1 MRIVNKVKQ
10 YRKAARMT
18 QSQLA
23 ERAGVSRQTIS
34 DIETGKHDPTISVAL
49 LLARA
54 LGVKVDNLFKLIN
67 WSGDIG

>member
-1 MRIVNKVKQ
+1 MKIVNKVKQ
-10 YRKAARMT
+10 YRTSAHMT
-18 QSQLA
+18 QLQLA
-23 ERAGVSRQTIS
+23 ERSGVSRQTIS

-67 WSGDIG
+67 

>member
-1 MRIVNKVKQ
+1 MRIVNRVKQ

-23 ERAGVSRQTIS
+23 ERAGISRQTIS

-67 WSGDIG
+67 

>member
-10 YRKAARMT
+10 YRKAAHMT

-23 ERAGVSRQTIS
+23 ESSGVSRQTIS

-67 WSGDIG
+67 

>member
-1 MRIVNKVKQ
+1 MKIVNKVKQ

-23 ERAGVSRQTIS
+23 ERSGVSRQTIS

-67 WSGDIG
+67 

>member
-18 QSQLA
+18 QSQLS

-34 DIETGKHDPTISVAL
+34 DIETGKHDPAISVAL

-67 WSGDIG
+67 

>member
-1 MRIVNKVKQ
+1 MRIINKVKQ
-10 YRKAARMT
+10 YRKAALMT
-18 QSQLA
+18 QLQLA
-23 ERAGVSRQTIS
+23 ERSGVSRQTIS

-67 WSGDIG
+67 

>member
-1 MRIVNKVKQ
+1 
-10 YRKAARMT
+10 MT

-23 ERAGVSRQTIS
+23 ESSGVSRQAIS
-34 DIETGKHDPTISVAL
+34 DIEIGKHEPTISVAL

-67 WSGDIG
+67 

>member
-1 MRIVNKVKQ
+1 MRIENKVKQ
-10 YRKAARMT
+10 YRTSAHMT

-23 ERAGVSRQTIS
+23 ERSGVSRQTIS

-67 WSGDIG
+67 

>member
-18 QSQLA
+18 QSQLE
-23 ERAGVSRQTIS
+23 ERSGVSRQTIS

-67 WSGDIG
+67 

>member
-23 ERAGVSRQTIS
+23 DRSGVSRQTIS

-67 WSGDIG
+67 

>member
-23 ERAGVSRQTIS
+23 ERSGVSRQTIS

-54 LGVKVDNLFKLIN
+54 LGVKVDNLFKLKN
-67 WSGDIG
+67 

>member
-1 MRIVNKVKQ
+1 MRIANRVKQ

-67 WSGDIG
+67 

>member
-1 MRIVNKVKQ
+1 MKIVNKVKQ

-23 ERAGVSRQTIS
+23 ERSGVSRQTLS

-67 WSGDIG
+67 

>member
-1 MRIVNKVKQ
+1 MKIVNKVKQ

-54 LGVKVDNLFKLIN
+54 LGVKVDNLFKPIN
-67 WSGDIG
+67 

>member
-1 MRIVNKVKQ
+1 MRIVNRVKQ
-10 YRKAARMT
+10 YRKAAHMT

-23 ERAGVSRQTIS
+23 ERSGVSRQTIS

-67 WSGDIG
+67 

>member
-10 YRKAARMT
+10 YRKDARMT

-67 WSGDIG
+67 

>member
-49 LLARA
+49 LLARD

-67 WSGDIG
+67 

>member
-1 MRIVNKVKQ
+1 MRIVNRVKQ

-23 ERAGVSRQTIS
+23 ERSGVSRQTIS

-67 WSGDIG
+67 

>member
-54 LGVKVDNLFKLIN
+54 LGVKVDNLFKIIN
-67 WSGDIG
+67 

>member
-1 MRIVNKVKQ
+1 MKIVNKVKQ

-23 ERAGVSRQTIS
+23 ERSGVSRQTIS
-34 DIETGKHDPTISVAL
+34 DIETGKHDPTISVVL

-67 WSGDIG
+67 

>member
-10 YRKAARMT
+10 YRKAAHMT

-23 ERAGVSRQTIS
+23 GRAGVSRQTSS

-54 LGVKVDNLFKLIN
+54 LGVKVDNLFKIIN
-67 WSGDIG
+67 

>member
-1 MRIVNKVKQ
+1 MKIVNKVKQ

-54 LGVKVDNLFKLIN
+54 LGVKVDNLFKIIN
-67 WSGDIG
+67 

>member
-10 YRKAARMT
+10 YRKSARMT

-67 WSGDIG
+67 

>member
-34 DIETGKHDPTISVAL
+34 DIETGKHDPTISVVL

-67 WSGDIG
+67 

>member
-1 MRIVNKVKQ
+1 MKIVNKVKQ
-10 YRKAARMT
+10 YRTSAHMT

-23 ERAGVSRQTIS
+23 ERSGVSRQTIS
-34 DIETGKHDPTISVAL
+34 DIETGKHDPTISVVL

-67 WSGDIG
+67 

>member
-23 ERAGVSRQTIS
+23 ERSGVSRQTIS

-54 LGVKVDNLFKLIN
+54 MGVKVDNLFKLIN
-67 WSGDIG
+67 SSGNIG

>member
-1 MRIVNKVKQ
+1 MKIVNKVKQ

-34 DIETGKHDPTISVAL
+34 DIETWKHDPTISVAL

-67 WSGDIG
+67 

>member
-1 MRIVNKVKQ
+1 MKIVNKVKQ

-67 WSGDIG
+67 YSGDIG

>member
-1 MRIVNKVKQ
+1 MRIENKVKQ

-23 ERAGVSRQTIS
+23 ERSGVSRQTIS

-67 WSGDIG
+67 

>member
-1 MRIVNKVKQ
+1 MKIVNKVKQ

-23 ERAGVSRQTIS
+23 ERSGVSRQTIS

-54 LGVKVDNLFKLIN
+54 LGVKVDKLFKLIN
-67 WSGDIG
+67 

>member
-1 MRIVNKVKQ
+1 MRIENKVKQ

-18 QSQLA
+18 QSKLA
-23 ERAGVSRQTIS
+23 ESSGVSRQTIS

-67 WSGDIG
+67 

>member
-10 YRKAARMT
+10 YRKAAHMT

-23 ERAGVSRQTIS
+23 ERSGVSRQTIS

-67 WSGDIG
+67 

>member
-10 YRKAARMT
+10 YRKDAHMT

-23 ERAGVSRQTIS
+23 ERSGVSRQTIS
-34 DIETGKHDPTISVAL
+34 DIETGKHDPTISVSL

-67 WSGDIG
+67 

>member
-23 ERAGVSRQTIS
+23 ERSGVSRQTIS

-54 LGVKVDNLFKLIN
+54 LGVKVDNLFKIIN
-67 WSGDIG
+67 

>member
-23 ERAGVSRQTIS
+23 ERSGVSRQTIS

-67 WSGDIG
+67 

>member
-10 YRKAARMT
+10 YRKDARMT

-23 ERAGVSRQTIS
+23 ERSGVSRQTIS
-34 DIETGKHDPTISVAL
+34 DIETGKHDPTISVVL

-67 WSGDIG
+67 